1 MSTRLDE
8 NYVLGDVLGRG
19 GMGIVYS
26 ATQRSL
32 ERRVAVKIPHP
43 ELAADP
49 VVHQRF
55 RTEALAGAKLTHRNI
70 ARVIDFGAGEPPYI
84 VMEHVAGIPLDKLV
98 SDAGAME
105 TRIASDVSRQIL
117 AALHEAH
124 CAGIIHAD
132 IKTGN
137 VLVETLPDGE
147 LHARVIDFGLAHFTN
162 QESSFDGRVL
172 SGTPDYLAPELV
184 QGEAPSVASDIYS
197 VGVVLYEL
205 LTGTTP
211 FNGGSSAEIMSR
223 QVDDRVVP
231 PSLRCPDHRIPD
243 GVEDAVMRALAK
255 DPKARFATANEFS
268 DALRDATAVPDPIPW
283 IAPGTAPAAVLSP
296 EATTASWQ
304 RDRIVQVFAPAPI
317 ETGRVSRGRL
327 AANVAVAAGDGDMVV
342 TAYLEL
348 AGRLID
354 EKQLAAAAT
363 ELEHGLA
370 LLRPNATLLK
380 KTTAIWRLQ
389 LCLAALYSGLGDPA
403 RARSAARLG
412 QDDAVRAGSRLGQ
425 GRASALLARLARG
438 AGPSP

>member
-184 QGEAPSVASDIYS
+184 QGEAPFRH
-197 VGVVLYEL
+197 L
-205 LTGTTP
+205 LG
-211 FNGGSSAEIMSR
+211 R
-223 QVDDRVVP
+223 R
-231 PSLRCPDHRIPD
+231 
-243 GVEDAVMRALAK
+243 RALRAV
-255 DPKARFATANEFS
+255 DRHHAVQRRLER
-268 DALRDATAVPDPIPW
+268 RDHE
-283 IAPGTAPAAVLSP
+283 PAGRRPRRPAVLAMPGPPDSRRRRGCGDARPRKRP
-296 EATTASWQ
+296 EGAIRDGQ
-304 RDRIVQVFAPAPI
+304 RVF
-317 ETGRVSRGRL
+317 RC
-327 AANVAVAAGDGDMVV
+327 VA
-342 TAYLEL
+342 
-348 AGRLID
+348 RR
-354 EKQLAAAAT
+354 
-363 ELEHGLA
+363 H
-370 LLRPNATLLK
+370 R
-380 KTTAIWRLQ
+380 
-389 LCLAALYSGLGDPA
+389 
-403 RARSAARLG
+403 RA
-412 QDDAVRAGSRLGQ
+412 
-425 GRASALLARLARG
+425 
-438 AGPSP
+438 

>member
-1 MSTRLDE
+1 
-8 NYVLGDVLGRG
+8 
-19 GMGIVYS
+19 
-26 ATQRSL
+26 
-32 ERRVAVKIPHP
+32 
-43 ELAADP
+43 
-49 VVHQRF
+49 
-55 RTEALAGAKLTHRNI
+55 
-70 ARVIDFGAGEPPYI
+70 
-84 VMEHVAGIPLDKLV
+84 
-98 SDAGAME
+98 
-105 TRIASDVSRQIL
+105 
-117 AALHEAH
+117 
-124 CAGIIHAD
+124 
-132 IKTGN
+132 
-137 VLVETLPDGE
+137 
-147 LHARVIDFGLAHFTN
+147 
-162 QESSFDGRVL
+162 
-172 SGTPDYLAPELV
+172 
-184 QGEAPSVASDIYS
+184 
-197 VGVVLYEL
+197 
-205 LTGTTP
+205 
-211 FNGGSSAEIMSR
+211 
-223 QVDDRVVP
+223 
-231 PSLRCPDHRIPD
+231 
-243 GVEDAVMRALAK
+243 
-255 DPKARFATANEFS
+255 
-268 DALRDATAVPDPIPW
+268 LRDATAVPDPIPW